1 MQRTNDPEGVDPREF
16 LRPIWTHKWLI
27 LIVVIGSTAL
37 AYAYSERQPDEFTS
51 STRLFVAPS
60 QLDPGGIQAPAPDDR
75 STRNQA
81 TLVETRSVAR
91 AVARRLGFAG
101 DPGELLGAIEVTPE
115 QGSDFVLITAT
126 RGNPEEAANVANAFA
141 RAFIRVRGIAQRK
154 RIRKARVAAEQELAE
169 LDELLPGEATPG
181 ARETLQS
188 TIRRYQVMEALPSG
202 STEQVDRA
210 LPSSARSAPDPRR
223 NAAFAFGL
231 SLVFAILAAYG
242 LERFDRR
249 LKHLGQVSPAYQTR
263 LLAALPHAS
272 RRDRKRRLALA
283 EPFREVMRGLRT
295 TLQLARLDDPIRTLL
310 VTSAVKSEGKSTLVR
325 NLALAYQESGLRVA
339 VIECDLR
346 RPALAKLMQV
356 DSQPGLTQV
365 LLDEASL
372 EDAVQMASVDSSAR
386 EAVAVAVGAE
396 GETNGGA
403 EARGTISVLAGGG
416 RLANPPTVLG
426 ADRMQWIIDSAREHY
441 DIVIID
447 SSPLLP
453 VADTL
458 PLLAFVDGTV
468 LVARLGVAKR
478 TSARHVRELIDRV
491 PGANLLGVVANDVPK
506 AELRIGGYGYGY
518 YSEGKSAQPF
528 GEGPG
533 SDRR

>member
-1 MQRTNDPEGVDPREF
+1 MQRINEPEGVDPREF

-27 LIVVIGSTAL
+27 LIVVIASTAL
-37 AYAYSERQPDEFTS
+37 AYAYSERQPDQFTS
-51 STRLFVAPS
+51 STRLYVQAL
-60 QLDPGGIQAPAPDDR
+60 QLDPFAIQTPTQDDR
-75 STRNQA
+75 STQNQA
-81 TLVETRSVAR
+81 TLLETRSVA
-91 AVARRLGFAG
+91 VAAAKRLGFTG
-101 DPGELLGAIEVTPE
+101 DPGELLGSIEVTPE
-115 QGSDFVLITAT
+115 KGSDFVTITAT
-126 RGNPEEAANVANAFA
+126 RGNPQDAANVANAFA
-141 RAFIRVRGIAQRK
+141 RVFVQVRARAQRRRVRA
-154 RIRKARVAAEQELAE
+154 ARAAAERELAQLPE
-169 LDELLPGEATPG
+169 LQPAPA
-181 ARETLQS
+181 ARAALER
-188 TIRRYQVMEALPSG
+188 TIRRYELMEALPSG
-202 STEQVDRA
+202 STERVDRA
-210 LPSSARSAPDPRR
+210 LPSSVRSAPKPKR
-223 NAAFAFGL
+223 NAAFAFAL
-231 SLVFAILAAYG
+231 SLVLAILAAYG

-249 LKHLGQVSPAYQTR
+249 LKRLGQVSPAYQAR

-272 RRDRKRRLALA
+272 RRALKRRLALA
-283 EPFREVMRGLRT
+283 EPFREVVRGLRT
-295 TLQLARLDDPIRTLL
+295 NLQLASLDDPIRTLL
-310 VTSAVKSEGKSTLVR
+310 VTSAVESEGKTTLVR

-346 RPALAKLMQV
+346 RPALAKLMKV

-372 EDAVQMASVDSSAR
+372 EDAVQLASVDSSAR

-403 EARGTISVLAGGG
+403 EATGTISVLTGGG

-426 ADRMQWIIDSAREHY
+426 ADRMQWIIDSSREHY

-478 TSARHVRELIDRV
+478 TSARHVRELIDSI

-506 AELRIGGYGYGY
+506 ADLRSGSHGYSYYG
-518 YSEGKSAQPF
+518 EGNSQPF
-528 GEGPG
+528 GRG
-533 SDRR
+533 

>member
-1 MQRTNDPEGVDPREF
+1 MQRTNEPEGVDPREF

-27 LIVVIGSTAL
+27 LVVVIASTAL
-37 AYAYSERQPDEFTS
+37 TYAYSERQPDQFTS
-51 STRLFVAPS
+51 STRLYVQAL
-60 QLDPGGIQAPAPDDR
+60 QLDPFAVQTPTQDDR
-75 STRNQA
+75 STQNQA
-81 TLVETRSVAR
+81 TLIETRSVA
-91 AVARRLGFAG
+91 VAAAKRLGFAG
-101 DPGELLGAIEVTPE
+101 DPGELLGSIEVTPE
-115 QGSDFVLITAT
+115 KGSDFVTITST
-126 RGNPEEAANVANAFA
+126 RGNPQDAANAFA
-141 RAFIRVRGIAQRK
+141 RVFVRVRATAQR
-154 RIRKARVAAEQELAE
+154 RRVRAARAAAERELAQLPE
-169 LDELLPGEATPG
+169 LQPAPA
-181 ARETLQS
+181 ARAALERA
-188 TIRRYQVMEALPSG
+188 IRRYELMEALPSG
-202 STEQVDRA
+202 STERVDRA
-210 LPSSARSAPDPRR
+210 LPSSVRSAPKPQR
-223 NAAFAFGL
+223 NAAFAFAL
-231 SLVFAILAAYG
+231 SLVFGILAAYA

-249 LKHLGQVSPAYQTR
+249 LKRLGQVSPAYRTR

-272 RRDRKRRLALA
+272 RRHLKRGLALA
-283 EPFREVMRGLRT
+283 KPFREVVRGLRT
-295 TLQLARLDDPIRTLL
+295 NLQLASLDAPISTLL
-310 VTSAVKSEGKSTLVR
+310 VTSAIESEGKSTLVR

-346 RPALAKLMQV
+346 RPALAKLMKV
-356 DSQPGLTQV
+356 NSQPGLTQV

-372 EDAVQMASVDSSAR
+372 EGAMQTASVDSSAR

-403 EARGTISVLAGGG
+403 EANGTISVLTGGG

-426 ADRMQWIIDSAREHY
+426 ADRMQWIIESLSEHN

-478 TSARHVRELIDRV
+478 TSARRVRELIDRI

-506 AELRIGGYGYGY
+506 AEFRGGYGYSD
-518 YSEGKSAQPF
+518 YSDGNSQPF
-528 GEGPG
+528 GRG
-533 SDRR
+533 